1 MRWPGKPLLV
11 EDSEHDALLLLRGLR
26 RGGYQPEH
34 ARVSTPGEME
44 KALRELAGR
53 AL

>member
-1 MRWPGKPLLV
+1 VLLV
-11 EDSEHDALLLLRGLR
+11 EDSEHDALLRELR
-26 RGGYQPEH
+26 RGGYQPDH
-34 ARVSTPGEME
+34 VRVSSTGEME